1 MPSARKRRLRKIIK
15 GYINRRG
22 KDGELINTA
31 ESSKIADSSA
41 INAADEA
48 GLKTILGIGPDLTGK
63 ISYDSDA
70 DGAFG
75 KSDPEPF
82 NQQESKDTEG
92 TGGDNQLMVDL
103 FQQMTSLRTEISAL
117 VSSTTVE
124 KSISD
129 VAEAQAS
136 NNEAPGGDAEL
147 FCQAVASNESA
158 VVAATANVTS
168 ANAKL
173 DLVSSLE
180 TRITGLDR
188 PWATDIS
195 IEGLNPDEIHQ
206 NDAGSLE
213 LVASSEASVVSSLN
227 TEISANQSLIE
238 TRDPFP
244 C

>member
-15 GYINRRG
+15 GYLNR
-22 KDGELINTA
+22 KDVTGTKFNPTYEERVSASEALNLLN
-31 ESSKIADSSA
+31 EAD
-41 INAADEA
+41 
-48 GLKTILGIGPDLTGK
+48 LKTALGIALDGGK
-63 ISYDSDA
+63 ISYDADD

-124 KSISD
+124 KTNSD
-129 VAEAQAS
+129 AAYVQAS
-136 NNEAPGGDAEL
+136 NNEAPGGDSEL
-147 FCQAVASNESA
+147 FCQAVADGESA
-158 VVAATANVTS
+158 VAAATANVTS
-168 ANAKL
+168 ASAKL

-206 NDAGSLE
+206 NDADALE
-213 LVASSEASVVSSLN
+213 TVASSEASAVSSLN
-227 TEISANQSLIE
+227 TEISANQSQIE
-238 TRDPFP
+238 ALFSFE

>member
-15 GYINRRG
+15 GYLNR
-22 KDGELINTA
+22 KDVTGTKTNATYEERVSASEALNLLN
-31 ESSKIADSSA
+31 EAD
-41 INAADEA
+41 
-48 GLKTILGIGPDLTGK
+48 LKTALGIALDGDK
-63 ISYDSDA
+63 ISYDADA

-117 VSSTTVE
+117 ASSNTVE
-124 KSISD
+124 LTNSD
-129 VAEAQAS
+129 AAYVQAS
-136 NNEAPGGDAEL
+136 NNEAPGGDSEL
-147 FCQAVASNESA
+147 FCQAVADGESA
-158 VVAATANVTS
+158 VAAATANVTS
-168 ANAKL
+168 ASAKL

-206 NDAGSLE
+206 DDAGSLE
-213 LVASSEASVVSSLN
+213 TVASSEASAVSSLN
-227 TEISANQSLIE
+227 TEISANQSQIE
-238 TRDPFP
+238 ALFSFE

>member
-103 FQQMTSLRTEISAL
+103 YQQMTSLRTEISAL
-117 VSSTTVE
+117 ASSTVVE
-124 KSISD
+124 KTNSD
-129 VAEAQAS
+129 AAYVQAS
-136 NNEAPGGDAEL
+136 NNEAPGGNSEL
-147 FCQAVASNESA
+147 FCQAVADGESA
-158 VVAATANVTS
+158 VSAATANVTS
-168 ANAKL
+168 ASAKL

-206 NDAGSLE
+206 TDADALE
-213 LVASSEASVVSSLN
+213 TVASSEASAVSSLN
-227 TEISANQSLIE
+227 TEISANQSQIE
-238 TRDPFP
+238 ALFSFE